1 MNKIV
6 KAAIGI
12 VVVGAVGA
20 IVFTR
25 INKPEEVI
33 EAVPNPTVRVEAPQ
47 AGTITLFTD
56 LTGTVEPSDVVDVIN
71 KGSGEVLEVY
81 VSQGDMVQKDQALY
95 KIDNKSLEAAKIT
108 MDTARVSLNDAQT
121 NLNRM
126 KVLYE
131 SGDISAQ
138 NYESV
143 VNSVELAR
151 LQYESAKLNYD
162 IQEENTVVLA
172 PIGGLLESFDV
183 EVHDMMSAGA
193 AAAVISG
200 EGSKSISF
208 YVSERVQKGLAL
220 GDPIDVEKNGL
231 DYIGYIT
238 EIGSMVDSSTGL
250 FKVKA
255 SLNEADALA
264 TGTKVK
270 LFVTSDKA
278 ENVMTVPVDCV
289 DYSNGNAYVYTYD
302 GGTAHQIF
310 FEDGLIDSEKVEV
323 KSGLSYDDQVI
334 VSWSKELYDGAPVNL
349 QTTEAAGTDKAE
361 TEAAGA
367 DGAGADGA
375 GADAAGAEAAGADE
389 AGTEA
394 AGADE
399 AGAEAADTEAAGTE
413 TDAGNTDTAA
423 ETEAAE
429 ETAANQ

>member
-12 VVVGAVGA
+12 VAVGAVGA

-25 INKPEEVI
+25 INKPEEAI

-47 AGTITLFTD
+47 AGTITLYTD

-81 VSQGDMVQKDQALY
+81 VSQGDMVEKDQALY
-95 KIDNKSLEAAKIT
+95 KIDNKSLESAKIT

-138 NYESV
+138 SYESV

-220 GDPIDVEKNGL
+220 GDPIDVEKNGS
-231 DYIGYIT
+231 DYMGYVT

-250 FKVKA
+250 FKIKA
-255 SLNEADALA
+255 SLDEADALA

-289 DYSNGNAYVYTYD
+289 DYSSGNAYVYTYD
-302 GGTAHQIF
+302 AGAAHQIF

-349 QTTEAAGTDKAE
+349 QSTDAAGEDAGADT

-367 DGAGADGA
+367 DT
-375 GADAAGAEAAGADE
+375 ADA

-394 AGADE
+394 AGAE
-399 AGAEAADTEAAGTE
+399 A
-413 TDAGNTDTAA
+413 DTAA

-429 ETAANQ
+429 ETAANK

>member
-367 DGAGADGA
+367 DGAGAD
-375 GADAAGAEAAGADE
+375 AAGAEAAGADE
-389 AGTEA
+389 AGTES

-399 AGAEAADTEAAGTE
+399 AGAEAAETDEAGAE